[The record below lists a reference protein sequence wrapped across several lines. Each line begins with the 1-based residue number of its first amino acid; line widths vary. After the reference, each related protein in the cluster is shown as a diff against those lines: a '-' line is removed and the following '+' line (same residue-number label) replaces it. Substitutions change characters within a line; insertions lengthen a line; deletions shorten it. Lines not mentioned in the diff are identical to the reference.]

1 MQQQTQTNEFIIYK
15 YFNNIINFIKN
26 NIEEFLDNY
35 LSNQNMLDDENINFQ
50 EEIKASEKPTLT
62 NTYHERLQKALEKR
76 HENIQKLASQIA

>member
-50 EEIKASEKPTLT
+50 EEINQDEWPWPYDDLDYREYSYISSYDGYDGYD
-62 NTYHERLQKALEKR
+62 N
-76 HENIQKLASQIA
+76 